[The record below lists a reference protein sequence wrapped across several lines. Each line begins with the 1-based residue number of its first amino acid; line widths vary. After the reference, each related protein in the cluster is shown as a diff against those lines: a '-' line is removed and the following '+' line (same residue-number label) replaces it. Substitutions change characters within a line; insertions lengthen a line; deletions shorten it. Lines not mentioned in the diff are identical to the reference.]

1 MRDAIFLSHSCSMR
15 AHLLKIGGRK
25 MKSVQARR
33 RTGAGTLLALCLL
46 AAAHASGTSSA
57 STAPHAGAAA
67 VSATWSLPGADLAN
81 TRDVS
86 GPINSSTVNQ
96 LGVAWT
102 VPITPSGG
110 AGVYATTPV
119 VAGGVMYT
127 QDLASNVEAVNV
139 QTGGV
144 LWVHTYGSPDPG
156 PNGVTVVNGTVYG
169 ATATSAFA
177 LQAATGAQLWI
188 KKLTRNAN
196 EGIDMAPGYDS
207 GTVYVSTVP
216 GNKTIFYAGNG
227 QSILWALNARTGA
240 TRWKWDEVPANL
252 WSRRHRKINS
262 GGGQWYPPSFDSQ
275 GNPYLGV
282 SNPAPFPGTTMYPW
296 GSSRP
301 GPDLYT
307 DSLVKLNV
315 KTGKLVWYY
324 QLTPH
329 DIYDWDL
336 QNSPILTTA
345 NGKRV
350 VIDGGKAGIVI
361 ELSAK
366 TGKLLWKR
374 SVGVHNGHDH
384 DNLLAQTDPSK
395 LHLPETV
402 EPGRLGGVETQ
413 LASNGTT
420 VFAAVNNLPVTY
432 QGQNGPADETF
443 PVQVS
448 KGSGEFVAIDQN
460 SGRIEWDDKLPSSPY
475 GAATV
480 TNDVVFTTTYDGTLY
495 AFDTQTGQTLWQ
507 TRLAAGTAAP
517 VTVVGDTVITASSF
531 PSASGQPPMIV
542 AYRLGATGTL
552 PSATAASS
560 RRRDRLRR
568 AAAG

>member
-1 MRDAIFLSHSCSMR
+1 MT
-15 AHLLKIGGRK
+15 
-25 MKSVQARR
+25 SVQARR
-33 RTGAGTLLALCLL
+33 RTGAGVLLAVCLL
-46 AAAHASGTSSA
+46 VAAFSSRTSGA
-57 STAPHAGAAA
+57 STAARAGAAA
-67 VSATWSLPGADLAN
+67 VSNSWSLPGADLQN

-86 GPINSSTVNQ
+86 GPINSATVTR

-102 VPITPSGG
+102 VPITPRGG

-119 VAGGVMYT
+119 VSGGVMYT
-127 QDLASNVEAVNV
+127 QDLASNVEAIDV
-139 QTGGV
+139 QSGGV
-144 LWVHTYGSPDPG
+144 LWVHTYDSPDPG
-156 PNGVTVVNGTVYG
+156 PNGVTVANGTVYG

-196 EGIDMAPGYDS
+196 EGIDMAPGYDN

-227 QSILWALNARTGA
+227 QSILWALDARTGA
-240 TRWKWDEVPANL
+240 ARWKWDEVPTNL

-275 GNPYLGV
+275 GNLYLGV
-282 SNPAPFPGTTMYPW
+282 SNPAPFLGTTRYPW

-301 GPDLYT
+301 GPNLYT
-307 DSLVKLNV
+307 DSLVKLDA
-315 KTGKLVWYY
+315 KTGKLMWYF

-336 QNSPILTTA
+336 QDSPILTTA
-345 NGKRV
+345 NGTRV
-350 VIDGGKAGIVI
+350 VVDGGKAGIVI

-366 TGKLLWKR
+366 TGRVLWRR

-384 DNLLAQTDPSK
+384 DNLLAETDPSK
-395 LHLPETV
+395 LRLPETV
-402 EPGRLGGVETQ
+402 EPGRLGGVESQ

-460 SGRIEWDDKLPSSPY
+460 SGMVEWDDKLPSSPY

-507 TRLAAGTAAP
+507 ARLAAGTDAP

-552 PSATAASS
+552 PTASAASS
-560 RRRDRLRR
+560 RHRTRSRTG
-568 AAAG
+568 AAG